1 MSSFQVLLQYREKH
15 LKYKF
20 QINFFQRR
28 LATNV
33 NVLLVSCSN
42 GALLF
47 SSYKDAVLVALER
60 HAMQKRHFSKTISL
74 KAFFLR

>member
-1 MSSFQVLLQYREKH
+1 MFSFEVLLQYREKH

-20 QINFFQRR
+20 QINLFQRQ

-33 NVLLVSCSN
+33 NVSCSN

-47 SSYKDAVLVALER
+47 SYYKDAVLVALER
-60 HAMQKRHFSKTISL
+60 HAMQKRYFFKTQGL
-74 KAFFLR
+74 FLR